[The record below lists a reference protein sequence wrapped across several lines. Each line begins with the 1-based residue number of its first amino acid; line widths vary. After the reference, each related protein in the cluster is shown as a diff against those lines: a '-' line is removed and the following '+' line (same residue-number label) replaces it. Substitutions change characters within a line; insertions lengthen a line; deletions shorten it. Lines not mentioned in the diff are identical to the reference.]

1 MMYELESIKSII
13 KNGLLFGMESK
24 SKIEYEAVFEKQV
37 YNWSR
42 EIASIAFQLNKT
54 ERNVF
59 VRNVSPTSLTLAT

>member
-1 MMYELESIKSII
+1 
-13 KNGLLFGMESK
+13 MESK

-59 VRNVSPTSLTLAT
+59 VRSVSPTSLTLAT